1 MLTMATRCGGSAA
14 RACAERCRAWW
25 DRLRAERGA
34 EVPEYVLVV
43 AVIAMLAVG
52 GLVAVKAG
60 LASNLSNIASCLG
73 AAAGGSVSSCS

>member
-1 MLTMATRCGGSAA
+1 MLTMAIRCGGSVAA
-14 RACAERCRAWW
+14 ACAARCRAWW
-25 DRLRAERGA
+25 ALLRAERGA

-60 LASNLSNIASCLG
+60 LASNLSNIASCLS
-73 AAAGGSVSSCS
+73 ATAGGSATSCS